1 MTAFCADRHGA
12 TSPSVFA
19 GLAVMCALTL
29 ITLHR
34 GARPGV
40 PRAKQVA
47 AVVGLSRPAD
57 LPPDPCF
64 GAPPPALRDQQDIP
78 ESFFNILPSWS
89 LRSARSS

>member
-1 MTAFCADRHGA
+1 MTASCADRHGA

-29 ITLHR
+29 ITLRR

-57 LPPDPCF
+57 L
-64 GAPPPALRDQQDIP
+64 PPALRDQQDIP

-89 LRSARSS
+89 LRSARSSW